1 MPRQELS
8 VRTRRVS
15 TSPTQRV
22 AQEADRLRRQ
32 GVDVVDLGPGEPDF
46 ATPDHVKDA
55 ARTAL
60 DQNLTKYTPN
70 AGVPELR
77 EAICARYSSDYGVTF
92 GPDTVIVSAGGKQA
106 LFNVAMA
113 LLEPGDDVITH
124 APGWPTIV
132 DQVTLAEARPV
143 VVRTHPDD
151 SFRVGADAVLDGLT
165 PQTRMIA
172 INSPGNPTG
181 GLISEEDL
189 RTIAVAARARDI
201 WMVLD
206 LCYDRLIYDETAHN
220 LPAVL
225 NDVIPERSVVVG
237 SLSKTYAMTGWRCGW
252 AVGPRPLIAACDN
265 IQSHCTS
272 GASSVSQHAG
282 IAALTGSQACV
293 TAMRDEYRVRRDTL
307 IKWLGD
313 EPRIRCAVPNGA
325 FYLFPD
331 ISELLSPA
339 ALRTSL
345 AFATRLL
352 RHGHVAVTA
361 GEAFDAPGFLRLS
374 YAASLDRLR
383 EGVDRIMAFVEA
395 LDSGEIVDEERS
407 QTPKRSSPGSEF
419 RSGQTPA

>member
-1 MPRQELS
+1 MPRPEFS
-8 VRTRRVS
+8 ERTRRVS
-15 TSPTQRV
+15 ASPTQWV

-32 GVDVVDLGPGEPDF
+32 GVDVVNLGPGEPDF
-46 ATPDHVKDA
+46 ATPEHIKDA
-55 ARTAL
+55 GKAAL
-60 DQNLTKYTPN
+60 DQNFTKYTPN
-70 AGVPELR
+70 AGVLELR
-77 EAICARYSSDYGVTF
+77 EAICARYGSDHGVTF
-92 GPDTVIVSAGGKQA
+92 GPDNVIVSAGGKQA

-113 LLEPGDDVITH
+113 LLEPGDEVVTH

-132 DQVTLAEARPV
+132 DQVTLAEAQSV
-143 VVRTHPDD
+143 IVRTHADD
-151 SFRVGADAVLDGLT
+151 GFRVQAQAILDGLT
-165 PQTRMIA
+165 PRTRMIV

-189 RTIAVAARARDI
+189 RTIAVEAEARNI
-201 WMVLD
+201 WIVLD
-206 LCYDRLIYDETAHN
+206 LCYDRLIYDVTAHN

-225 NDVIPERSVVVG
+225 NNLIPDRSVLVG

-272 GASSVSQHAG
+272 GASSVSQCAG

-293 TAMRDEYRVRRDTL
+293 TAMKEKYQTRRDTL
-307 IKWLGD
+307 VQWLSH
-313 EPRIRCAVPNGA
+313 EPRIKCAVPAGA

-339 ALRTSL
+339 TLRTSL
-345 AFATRLL
+345 AFSTMLL
-352 RHGHVAVTA
+352 RRGHVAVTA

-383 EGVDRIMAFVEA
+383 EGVDRITACIAA
-395 LDSGEIVDEERS
+395 LDRGEVREEDRKHEGRR
-407 QTPKRSSPGSEF
+407 QE
-419 RSGQTPA
+419 